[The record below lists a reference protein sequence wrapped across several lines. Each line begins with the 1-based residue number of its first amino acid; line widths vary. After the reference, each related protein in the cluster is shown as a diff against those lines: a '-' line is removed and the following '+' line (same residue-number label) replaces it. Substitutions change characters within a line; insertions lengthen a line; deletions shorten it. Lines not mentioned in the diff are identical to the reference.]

1 MTSLLRVEDLVVAYN
16 LESGAKLRAI
26 DNISFTLD
34 RGEVLGLVGESGCGK
49 STLALTLMRLLP
61 PEGTIERGKI
71 WFDGIDLARV
81 REEEMRKIRWRRI
94 SIVFQGSMNAL
105 NPLHKVGDQI
115 AEAILLHKPN
125 VSREEALKMAGD
137 LLEHVGIPRERI
149 KNYPFEFSGGMRQ
162 RVMIAMAL
170 ALNPDLIIADEP
182 TTALDVIVESQIL
195 SLLKR
200 IKEEFGLSMIIISH
214 DLSIVSELAN
224 KVAIMYAGKIVE
236 MGSIRD
242 VYKSPKHPYTKA
254 LLDAFPRVD
263 EPRRRLY
270 AIPGTPP
277 NLINPPPGCRFHPR
291 CPYAEP
297 ICREKEPEFYQVGDN
312 HYSMCHLVK
321 EGVIYE

>member
-34 RGEVLGLVGESGCGK
+34 KGEVLGLVGESGCGK
-49 STLALTLMRLLP
+49 STLALTIMRLLP
-61 PEGTIERGKI
+61 PEGTIEKGKI
-71 WFDGIDLARV
+71 WFDGIDLARI
-81 REEEMRKIRWRRI
+81 REEEMRRIRWKRI

-125 VSREEALKMAGD
+125 VSREEALRMAGD

-200 IKEEFGLSMIIISH
+200 IKQEFGLSMIVISH

-224 KVAIMYAGKIVE
+224 KIAIMYAGKIVE

-242 VYKSPKHPYTKA
+242 VYKTPKHPYTKA

-277 NLINPPPGCRFHPR
+277 NLINPPSGCRFHPR
-291 CPYAEP
+291 CPFAEP
-297 ICREKEPEFYQVGDN
+297 ICREKEPEPYQVGDG

-321 EGVIYE
+321 EGIL

>member
-34 RGEVLGLVGESGCGK
+34 KGEVLGLVGESGCGK
-49 STLALTLMRLLP
+49 STLALTIMRLLP

-195 SLLKR
+195 SLLKK

-291 CPYAEP
+291 CPFAEP
-297 ICREKEPEFYQVGDN
+297 ICREKEPELYQVGDN